1 MKKMLL
7 RWAVWMLILT
17 VCNPLLSQYKVY
29 QPGSLQE
36 SYALLSNKNVIN
48 GFRYYPQTPNLISF
62 IKKSGNSDQLTYS
75 NDQSSENSKG
85 SAVDVL
91 LLPALRTRKAA
102 DYFYYNHPE
111 YHERIR
117 VGLGAKS
124 WVQGIGQNSIL
135 TTPTWFYSY
144 VDADKPSQNYF
155 VVNPIIDFVTGPP
168 AQFGRQQLNNGR
180 GAEVIGKVGGRIAFT
195 SQVYETQLLPQQYF
209 QNLMD
214 TMGSVPGAGFWN
226 KNSWNYS
233 DYLTARGSVHTNLVN
248 TATDRNYVL
257 MSFGHDNQFVGYGYR
272 SLILSNFS
280 PASAYLRLNTKI
292 GPFSYQNIYREL
304 TTGDGLFAGSQINDK
319 KYLAAHRGALEF
331 GESGFELGFN
341 EMIIQHRVGG
351 GFDFNYLN
359 PIIFYRSVERD
370 LGSGDNALLAFDARW
385 KRKNFTYY
393 GQLLI
398 DEFNTKKVIEGNHWS
413 NKQGYQLG
421 VYYQPSLPEYGEL
434 LVQIEYN
441 SVRPYTY
448 SHWDQY
454 TNYDHFN
461 QALAH
466 PLGSNFREG
475 IVRVV
480 AKPKMVPGL
489 MLIHTTMFANKGFD
503 PYLTGP
509 NYGGNIHRSYN
520 TRIREDNVYIEQ
532 GELGRILNT
541 KTQLL
546 YELMPNMWLTLNAQ
560 FRTQSGF
567 RKYAES
573 YFSIGWKWNWFEETQ
588 LF

>member
-1 MKKMLL
+1 
-7 RWAVWMLILT
+7 
-17 VCNPLLSQYKVY
+17 
-29 QPGSLQE
+29 
-36 SYALLSNKNVIN
+36 
-48 GFRYYPQTPNLISF
+48 
-62 IKKSGNSDQLTYS
+62 
-75 NDQSSENSKG
+75 
-85 SAVDVL
+85 
-91 LLPALRTRKAA
+91 
-102 DYFYYNHPE
+102 
-111 YHERIR
+111 
-117 VGLGAKS
+117 
-124 WVQGIGQNSIL
+124 
-135 TTPTWFYSY
+135 
-144 VDADKPSQNYF
+144 
-155 VVNPIIDFVTGPP
+155 
-168 AQFGRQQLNNGR
+168 
-180 GAEVIGKVGGRIAFT
+180 
-195 SQVYETQLLPQQYF
+195 
-209 QNLMD
+209 
-214 TMGSVPGAGFWN
+214 
-226 KNSWNYS
+226 
-233 DYLTARGSVHTNLVN
+233 
-248 TATDRNYVL
+248 
-257 MSFGHDNQFVGYGYR
+257 
-272 SLILSNFS
+272 
-280 PASAYLRLNTKI
+280 
-292 GPFSYQNIYREL
+292 
-304 TTGDGLFAGSQINDK
+304 
-319 KYLAAHRGALEF
+319 
-331 GESGFELGFN
+331 
-341 EMIIQHRVGG
+341 
-351 GFDFNYLN
+351 
-359 PIIFYRSVERD
+359 

-509 NYGGNIHRSYN
+509 NYGGNIHRSNN